1 MIPGAATEN
10 AIQRDTLKH
19 TIKLTLEQH
28 GLERQGV
35 YLHADFF
42 KG

>member
-10 AIQRDTLKH
+10 AMQRDTLKH
-19 TIKLTLEQH
+19 TIKLTPEKH

-42 KG
+42 M